1 MKDVVFPR
9 YEEFGNDQDLLLTK
23 HSIFENLWLSYH
35 SGDKHVR
42 FHFIDNDYI
51 NILNIIIKLSIGN
64 ISNLHILS
72 SCSKMY
78 QLMTVIHLCSAEN
91 QLDREFVY
99 TFYNHLQMTREEL

>member
-42 FHFIDNDYI
+42 FHFIDNE
-51 NILNIIIKLSIGN
+51 
-64 ISNLHILS
+64 
-72 SCSKMY
+72 Y
-78 QLMTVIHLCSAEN
+78 QHFE
-91 QLDREFVY
+91 
-99 TFYNHLQMTREEL
+99 YNH